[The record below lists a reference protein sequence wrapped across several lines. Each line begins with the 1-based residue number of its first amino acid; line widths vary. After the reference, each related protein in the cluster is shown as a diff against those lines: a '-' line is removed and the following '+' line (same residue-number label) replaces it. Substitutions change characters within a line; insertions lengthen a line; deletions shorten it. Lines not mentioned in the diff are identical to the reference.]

1 MTRDG
6 WDTSFRDATPS
17 DGDLSDEDFQAYL
30 NGTNDLSR
38 NNLDISNRIDFAQ
51 VSITPFTIAAQ
62 NSAASK
68 KTSSTRAPKK
78 KTPIATKQAEE
89 KKEDTPEVEADQ
101 EASSSARRKKRKKR
115 QGLLDLGE
123 YSSYRELEEA
133 AYKKAKLPGPPI
145 EPAVPQPK
153 IDKNDKKK
161 NQNQWPARK
170 TGWLDCRGNQAPG
183 VSRPSKL
190 KPKSTL
196 DEVNDLPK
204 SNSDKGK
211 SRVVKPPPPPIP
223 QKSIIQRLDEQD
235 AEIRKADAAAAAA
248 AKTKKKPAKKEPV
261 KAKGKGK
268 SSKNKVDDDK
278 ITFHRLRKPPDNVC
292 SCNIQLTS

>member
-1 MTRDG
+1 
-6 WDTSFRDATPS
+6 
-17 DGDLSDEDFQAYL
+17 
-30 NGTNDLSR
+30 
-38 NNLDISNRIDFAQ
+38 
-51 VSITPFTIAAQ
+51 
-62 NSAASK
+62 
-68 KTSSTRAPKK
+68 
-78 KTPIATKQAEE
+78 
-89 KKEDTPEVEADQ
+89 
-101 EASSSARRKKRKKR
+101 
-115 QGLLDLGE
+115 
-123 YSSYRELEEA
+123 
-133 AYKKAKLPGPPI
+133 
-145 EPAVPQPK
+145 
-153 IDKNDKKK
+153 
-161 NQNQWPARK
+161 
-170 TGWLDCRGNQAPG
+170 
-183 VSRPSKL
+183 
-190 KPKSTL
+190 L

-248 AKTKKKPAKKEPV
+248 AKSKKKPAKKEPV